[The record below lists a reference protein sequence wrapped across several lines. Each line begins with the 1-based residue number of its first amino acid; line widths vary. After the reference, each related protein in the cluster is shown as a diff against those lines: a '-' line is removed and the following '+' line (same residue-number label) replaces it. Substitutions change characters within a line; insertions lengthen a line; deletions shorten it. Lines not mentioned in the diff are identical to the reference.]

1 MKKTTLTAVL
11 LLSVICA
18 FGQKKAVNRAFSE
31 AKMENP
37 NFQEA
42 RTTIQG
48 ALTDPESKDD
58 AKTWYVA
65 GFIENTYFEKDN
77 VQKTLGMTLKDGDGP
92 MYDALV
98 KSYEYFLKSIAL
110 DTLPNEKGKVKPKY
124 VKDIRKT
131 LKQNIDGFANAG
143 VYYFTQK
150 DYKKAYD
157 VWGIYLDIPQLSIMK
172 GEKSG
177 LPADSTIAILEFN
190 RALAALQTQD
200 HALAIS
206 ALNEAKGN
214 GYNQNDIYKYL
225 VYEYEQTQDTVNLIQ
240 TLQEGEK
247 LFKNEM
253 VEVKDEMGN
262 TVMDE
267 NGQPKMQKENTYTL
281 KLINL
286 YIYSGKYDEA
296 IATLDAILAEE
307 PDKAEYWNVKGN
319 LYESQKK
326 YDQSIECF
334 EKAIE
339 IDPTYADALG
349 NLGRIYFNLAVQ
361 KNNEISSITD
371 NVKYAE
377 AREKEVIPLFE
388 KSRPYYEKAYELKP
402 GEPDYKYA
410 LRNIYYNLNDAEKL
424 KAIEGQ

>member
-31 AKMENP
+31 AKMESP

-42 RTTIQG
+42 RTDIQG
-48 ALTDPESKDD
+48 ALTNPETKDD

-65 GFIENTYFEKDN
+65 GFIENAAFEKDN
-77 VQKTLGMTLKDGDGP
+77 VQKTLGMTLQNGDGP
-92 MYDALV
+92 MYEALA
-98 KSYEYFLKSIAL
+98 KSYEYFLQSIAL

-124 VKDIRKT
+124 VKDIRKI
-131 LKQNIDGFANAG
+131 LKQNIDGYVNAG
-143 VYYFTQK
+143 VYYFNQQE
-150 DYKKAYD
+150 YKKAYD
-157 VWGIYLDIPQLSIMK
+157 VWGIYLEIPKLSIMK
-172 GEKSG
+172 DEKSG
-177 LPADSTIAILEFN
+177 LPADSTIAMLEFN

-200 HALAIS
+200 NALAIK
-206 ALNEAKGN
+206 ALNDAKGN

-225 VYEYEQTQDTVNLIQ
+225 VYEYEQTQDTVNLIK

-253 VEVKDEMGN
+253 VEVRDENGDP
-262 TVMDE
+262 VMDE
-267 NGQPKMQKENTYTL
+267 AGQPKMQKENTYTL

-286 YIYSGKYDEA
+286 YIYGGKYDDA
-296 IATLDAILAEE
+296 IATLESILTDD
-307 PDKAEYWNVKGN
+307 PNNAEYWNVKGN

-339 IDPTYADALG
+339 INPSYADALG

-377 AREKEVIPLFE
+377 ARENEVLPLFE
-388 KSRPYYEKAYELKP
+388 KSRPYYEKAYELRP
-402 GEPDYKYA
+402 GDPDFKYA